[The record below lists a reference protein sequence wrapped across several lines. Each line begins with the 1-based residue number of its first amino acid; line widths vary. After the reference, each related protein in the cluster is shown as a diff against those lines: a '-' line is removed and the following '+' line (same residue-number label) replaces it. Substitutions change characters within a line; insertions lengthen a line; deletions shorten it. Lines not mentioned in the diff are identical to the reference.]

1 MNSILIFL
9 LPFLLLFP
17 FPGAP
22 FACGEFINELS
33 IIAGLILLIVMPGL
47 FPTSCELA
55 IAGSLFIIDS
65 FVGSG
70 DADGDEDAEVGG
82 EDDAGLEQENIQ
94 RVSW

>member
-1 MNSILIFL
+1 
-9 LPFLLLFP
+9 
-17 FPGAP
+17 
-22 FACGEFINELS
+22 
-33 IIAGLILLIVMPGL
+33 
-47 FPTSCELA
+47 LA